1 MEWMKTTSQKIGSSL
16 QDAWY
21 NFEDAVYR
29 NPKKAILYAIGGL
42 VTVSLLTIA
51 MIAANARIRQTQI
64 STLVV
69 DHLPV
74 DKIIPITYGKE
85 DKTIED
91 KQAISVMFTR
101 PQGKAYHEIM
111 AQLEEKSQELNR
123 KFYYYPIVYDATE
136 IGNTYKLNPDE
147 VTFVFFEKGVEKNRF
162 VFDSL
167 EDADINFIPE
177 LNRLPMW
184 NIGGSDSEEE

>member
-1 MEWMKTTSQKIGSSL
+1 MKTTSQKIGSYL

-21 NFEDAVYR
+21 NFEDTVYR
-29 NPKKAILYAIGGL
+29 NPKKTILYAVGGL
-42 VTVSLLTIA
+42 ATVSLLTLA
-51 MIAANARIRQTQI
+51 MIAANVRIRQTQI

-69 DHLPV
+69 DRLPV

-85 DKTIED
+85 DKTIKD

-101 PQGKAYHEIM
+101 PQGKAYHEMM
-111 AQLEEKSQELNR
+111 AQLKEKSQELNR
-123 KFYYYPIVYDATE
+123 KFYYYPIVYDASE
-136 IGNTYKLNPDE
+136 IGNAYKLNPDE

-184 NIGGSDSEEE
+184 NIGSSDAEE